1 MDGEGRGNGVFAFLA
16 FLMGAVTGACL
27 GLLLAPASGHE
38 TRKRIRDAS
47 AEVKERAADVAHKAT
62 ETAKE
67 GVHEFVDLGKEQIH
81 DTAQNVKTAV
91 DAGKKA
97 FIEKKA
103 EIGSVLSRTG
113 KAANQDSNDNAA
125 TENASEQSAS

>member
-1 MDGEGRGNGVFAFLA
+1 MDSEGRGNGVFTFLA

-47 AEVKERAADVAHKAT
+47 AEAKDLAVDVAHKAT

-67 GVHEFVDLGKEQIH
+67 SVHEFVDHGKEQIQ

-97 FIEKKA
+97 FVEKKA
-103 EIGSVLSRTG
+103 EIGSVLSRAG
-113 KAANQDSNDNAA
+113 KAANQDGNDNAA
-125 TENASEQSAS
+125 AENASEQSAT

>member
-1 MDGEGRGNGVFAFLA
+1 
-16 FLMGAVTGACL
+16 MGAITGACL
-27 GLLLAPASGHE
+27 GLLLAPASGNE

-47 AEVKERAADVAHKAT
+47 AEAKERAADVAHKAT

-67 GVHEFVDLGKEQIH
+67 SVHEFVDIGKEQIH

-97 FIEKKA
+97 FVEKKA

-113 KAANQDSNDNAA
+113 KAANQDGNDNAA